1 MAETLGSLCD
11 KLTVVK
17 LKHYHTDD
25 DEKIRSL
32 AEQEKQLCEEIDTY
46 LNDAIA
52 GKILIEKLTFSP
64 NKVYYKLGNEVKA
77 LSDKVGIMLSNLSL
91 VNCKLWHIQEKVYVF
106 KEIDPT
112 EKDEVIH
119 QLSVLNLERNQYI
132 DEIDKQF
139 KRLIQYMRR

>member
-25 DEKIRSL
+25 EEKIRSL

-77 LSDKVGIMLSNLSL
+77 LSDKVGTMLSNLSL

-132 DEIDKQF
+132 DEIDQQF

>member
-25 DEKIRSL
+25 EEKIRSL

-77 LSDKVGIMLSNLSL
+77 LSDKVGTMLSNLSL